1 MMKEDKMEKLT
12 VEIPP
17 ESICI
22 KEASCPNGHA
32 VMDPDYPMGDAPSIK
47 LILVSSTG
55 VESTVHVNPW
65 YGNFEVDSRPSL
77 VDGEVYS
84 VHCPGCMTLL
94 KSKEHETC
102 TFCGAMTFGLALP
115 KGGVV
120 EACSRK
126 GCHNHRLKIV
136 DISSQLANIFDLD
149 TKPRF

>member
-17 ESICI
+17 GSICI
-22 KEASCPNGHA
+22 KEASCPNGHS
-32 VMDPDYPMGDAPSIK
+32 VMDPGHLMGDAPSIK

-65 YGNFEVDSRPSL
+65 YGNFEVRSAPPL

-84 VHCPGCMTLL
+84 VHCPDCRTLL
-94 KSKEHETC
+94 RSKEQEKC
-102 TFCGAMTFGLALP
+102 TFCGAMMFGLELP
-115 KGGVV
+115 KGGIV
-120 EACSRK
+120 EACCRK
-126 GCHNHRLKIV
+126 GCHNHQLKIV
-136 DISSQLANIFDLD
+136 DISSQLAKLFDLD

>member
-1 MMKEDKMEKLT
+1 MNKEDKMEKLT

-22 KEASCPNGHA
+22 KEASCPNGHC
-32 VMDPDYPMGDAPSIK
+32 VMDPDHPMGDAPSIK
-47 LILVSSTG
+47 LILVSPTG
-55 VESTVHVNPW
+55 VESTVHINSW
-65 YGNFEVDSRPSL
+65 YGNFEVNAAPPL

-84 VHCPGCMTLL
+84 VQCPDCRTLL
-94 KSKEHETC
+94 RSEEHEKC
-102 TFCGAMTFGLALP
+102 SFCGAMMFGLNLP
-115 KGGVV
+115 KGGIV

-136 DISSQLANIFDLD
+136 DISSQLAKIFDLD